1 MTRRKFTKEY
11 KTKVVLES
19 LKEHKTL
26 SELSRKYK
34 LSPQQISKWK
44 SEFLTNATKVFE
56 GKEKK
61 SKRSEQD
68 EEKEMLLKIIG
79 QQKVE
84 IDFLKKA
91 LT

>member
-1 MTRRKFTKEY
+1 MTRRKFTTEF
-11 KTKVVLES
+11 KTKVVLDS

-44 SEFLTNATKVFE
+44 NEFLSNASEVF
-56 GKEKK
+56 KNSKKK
-61 SKRSEQD
+61 SKRTEQD
-68 EEKEMLLKIIG
+68 EEREELLKIIG